1 VIKLLS
7 IICLVLAIVLF
18 PPAALALV
26 SNNAVP
32 GDATYPIKSGEKKSD
47 KNEEKKES
55 KKEDKDK
62 QESGESGKSKSN
74 MINAKNL

>member
-1 VIKLLS
+1 MIKLLS

-32 GDATYPIKSGEKKSD
+32 GDATYPIKSGEKNQIKMRKR
-47 KNEEKKES
+47 KNQKK
-55 KKEDKDK
+55 KIRT
-62 QESGESGKSKSN
+62 SKSLEN
-74 MINAKNL
+74 QGKANQI